1 MSKTSRK
8 KSAGSSAKTSVSK
21 SASNH
26 RKKAAIAASGSK
38 SVRIAALLSRSGG
51 ATIAELMKMTGW
63 QAHSVRGFLSGAL
76 KKRKGLLVSGQKDE
90 AGVMRYR
97 IGAEL
102 Q

>member
-8 KSAGSSAKTSVSK
+8 KPVKSSTKGSVSK
-21 SASNH
+21 SASSH
-26 RKKAAIAASGSK
+26 RKRAAAGTSGTK
-38 SVRIAALLSRSGG
+38 SARIATLLSRPAG
-51 ATIAELMKMTGW
+51 ATIAELMKLTGW

-90 AGVMRYR
+90 AGVTRYR
-97 IGAEL
+97 IGEGL

>member
-1 MSKTSRK
+1 MSKTSRRK
-8 KSAGSSAKTSVSK
+8 PVASSTKGSVSK

-26 RKKAAIAASGSK
+26 RKRAAAGSSGTK
-38 SVRIAALLSRSGG
+38 SARITTLLSRPAG

-90 AGVMRYR
+90 AGVTRYR
-97 IGAEL
+97 IGAGS